1 MYLFSFFI
9 FPILV
14 LYYLS
19 IAIKNTEQLNYIKE
33 RMLVP
38 IFSFVLAIIVCGIDA
53 FFVFESSYCGENI
66 FLYSLRYWF
75 SLIIVPSLFYFF
87 YILFSKDSWVDR
99 VNTYF
104 IFIVPFYAVYM
115 PFKIMSYNSDSFFI
129 AFIKPILCVSCVY
142 IIFFEI
148 KNIYECVINKSY
160 KVVLFGILLLVESL
174 FPFFIEAMWFYSY
187 NFFIWFVLSIIYVLY
202 FATKTR
208 RFSPEYWLNE
218 LKRVFKTK

>member
-1 MYLFSFFI
+1 MKSKQKKIFAYLFSIFFVILSWSIFAKIIGSKLILPTPLDVFYTIINLCTKNIFWQNVLVTMGRTFSAFFI
-9 FPILV
+9 KFSVIIILGI
-14 LYYLS
+14 YL
-19 IAIKNTEQLNYIKE
+19 
-33 RMLVP
+33 
-38 IFSFVLAIIVCGIDA
+38 
-53 FFVFESSYCGENI
+53 
-66 FLYSLRYWF
+66 
-75 SLIIVPSLFYFF
+75 
-87 YILFSKDSWVDR
+87 ILSGL
-99 VNTYF
+99 
-104 IFIVPFYAVYM
+104 
-115 PFKIMSYNSDSFFI
+115 SFFI

-202 FATKTR
+202 VATKTR